1 MALIKCPECNKEISD
16 TSKTCVHCGFKIKQ
30 TKHFYQSKFAKKARP
45 FIIAFLILYTP
56 FWVISKIVTKQ
67 NFDETMEY
75 YYHTVPSYSCH
86 QYAQSSGISYEY
98 LYECNIKSGNYK
110 ETACFLCRKE
120 GVLGF
125 NKVHGCVLKSQTSC
139 NEYISN

>member
-16 TSKTCVHCGFKIKQ
+16 SVDKCIHCGYKVKQ

-45 FIIAFLILYTP
+45 FIIAILVLYTP
-56 FWVISKIVTKQ
+56 LWFIFKMATKQ
-67 NFDETMEY
+67 NFDETMRSY
-75 YYHTVPSYSCH
+75 YPSISSYSCH
-86 QYAQSSGISYEY
+86 QYAQSLRISDEY

-110 ETACFLCRKE
+110 ETACFRCRKE
-120 GVLGF
+120 GVLGL
-125 NKVHGCVLKSQTSC
+125 NRIHGCVLKSQTSC